1 MLFWYRMTWKTPSL
15 MYQVIEIDST
25 MLEALEVTNRGR
37 VQFFSVG
44 NFFIFHF
51 IFLLTRMISF
61 HVNITYR
68 I

>member
-1 MLFWYRMTWKTPSL
+1 